1 MDDTY
6 DLYGGMPPH
15 QPRDTS
21 IDAAHAIQAQVG
33 RLQRLVLDHL
43 IECGER
49 GATDF
54 ELEQALSM
62 AHQTVSARRRELV
75 QKNLVMDSGMR
86 RATEK
91 SKARVWVVA
100 PEGYGGDN
108 EEPGTSGVKT
118 TPASPSPAVIKKALV
133 DIRSMVELAKEHG
146 FEFQYLDESKALG
159 RWLRSLADG

>member
-1 MDDTY
+1 MADGY
-6 DLYGGMPPH
+6 ELYGGMPPH

-21 IDAAHAIQAQVG
+21 IEAAHAIQAQAG

-43 IECGER
+43 IERGER
-49 GATDF
+49 GATDY
-54 ELEQALSM
+54 EMEQALEM

-86 RATEK
+86 RRTAK
-91 SKARVWVVA
+91 SKARVWVIA

-118 TPASPSPAVIKKALV
+118 APATPSPAVIKKALV
-133 DIRSMVELAKEHG
+133 DIRVMMGLAREHG
-146 FEFQYLDESKALG
+146 FEFQHIDESKALG
-159 RWLRSLADG
+159 RWLRELAGG